1 MVRRRVRGCA
11 GVVPVDATHARGRI
25 RRVSA
30 GPSVRVRDA
39 EATRG
44 KLLAAGTDV
53 FAHKGLAGARLR
65 EIADLAG
72 VTVPLLCHHF
82 KDKDTLYAAVVERAV
97 GRFVGLGWD
106 ILGREGSFRQRIIAL
121 VHGLVD
127 LLAADPTMTLLLH
140 RDLADGGDRAQT
152 TAEAALLPLR
162 ETAIRVMR
170 AAQERGE
177 LRSDFDPDM
186 LLLHVASAAVY
197 PAIASTIIGTVWGG
211 DPLGQ
216 PMLERRKRGL
226 LELVIPRIFVDGA
239 PEFCAPPLS
248 SPAPTAPA
256 NNDE

>member
-1 MVRRRVRGCA
+1 M
-11 GVVPVDATHARGRI
+11 
-25 RRVSA
+25 
-30 GPSVRVRDA
+30 RDA

-44 KLLAAGTDV
+44 RLLAAATDV

-65 EIADLAG
+65 EIADMAG

-82 KDKDTLYAAVVERAV
+82 KDKDTLYAEVVERAV
-97 GRFVGLGWD
+97 GRFLDLGWG
-106 ILGREGSFRQRIIAL
+106 ILGREGSFRQRIVAM

-140 RDLADGGDRAQT
+140 RDLADGGQRAQT
-152 TAEAALLPLR
+152 TAEAALIPLR
-162 ETAIRVMR
+162 ETASREIR

-177 LRSDFDPDM
+177 LRGDFDADM

-216 PMLERRKRGL
+216 PMLDRRKREL
-226 LELVIPRIFVDGA
+226 LELIMPRIFVDGA
-239 PEFCAPPLS
+239 SEFSAPPLA
-248 SPAPTAPA
+248 SPSGAGAGSK
-256 NNDE
+256 E